1 MPGHKSTTSHSLS
14 PITDAERNNHHF
26 LDIDS
31 ANGCRISDADLLGRS
46 DVDIADIDIDIDMT
60 TGPSLDSAMGRS
72 RQDSFV
78 SAGPKPISM
87 INPNRDPTGRPR
99 RESLAGSMMGGM
111 SWGGISV
118 GSFIRDEYVFSSSRA

>member
-1 MPGHKSTTSHSLS
+1 
-14 PITDAERNNHHF
+14 
-26 LDIDS
+26 
-31 ANGCRISDADLLGRS
+31 
-46 DVDIADIDIDIDMT
+46 MT
-60 TGPSLDSAMGRS
+60 TGNFDSAMAGRS

-87 INPNRDPTGRPR
+87 ANPNRDHASRGR

-118 GSFIRDEYVFSSSRA
+118 GSFIREE